1 MSIIKP
7 NNNTISAITALP
19 AAITTGKVL
28 QVVFNSYSTYS
39 STSTGSYVD
48 FGLSATITPS
58 SSSSKILVISDN
70 QNPNK
75 SGSNNVSIKLLRN
88 IGGGSYSDLCEFGK
102 GMCHNQGTSENR
114 LATSGGSFLDT
125 PNTTSACIYKIQ
137 FKSGGGELN
146 SDGQLSTLTLMEISA

>member
-1 MSIIKP
+1 MAIIKP

-19 AAITTGKVL
+19 ASITTGKVL

-39 STSTGSYVD
+39 SSSAGSYVD

-58 SSSSKILVISDN
+58 STSSKILVISDN
-70 QNPNK
+70 QQPNK
-75 SGSNNVSIKLLRN
+75 SGSNDVFVKLQRN
-88 IGGGSYSDLCEFGK
+88 IDGGSYTDLAEFGK
-102 GMCHNQGTSENR
+102 QMCWNQGTAENR

-125 PNTTSACIYKIQ
+125 TNTTSACIYKIQ

-146 SDGQLSTLTLMEISA
+146 SNGSLSTLTLMEISA